1 MDRWHVLQDFT
12 SVNLLCYL
20 SVSLDKALLTGFY
33 VLNDH
38 CESSI
43 DISPP
48 PTVHTTVVLS
58 VFSMYQYS
66 HMTWVLTFALTIK
79 HLENSSGEGKSY

>member
-1 MDRWHVLQDFT
+1 MDCWHVLQDFT

-33 VLNDH
+33 ALNDH

-48 PTVHTTVVLS
+48 PTQRRDDQGRETVSETCKQL
-58 VFSMYQYS
+58 
-66 HMTWVLTFALTIK
+66 
-79 HLENSSGEGKSY
+79 